1 MRLRYL
7 RLRDLPPLQDVRV
20 RFGHEPVLGRKVA
33 IRFVV
38 GVNGSGKT
46 RFLQA
51 LAEIFLHLE
60 RPEFPPFPVT
70 LAYDLA
76 RDGDERT
83 VYLRHD
89 PAATGT
95 FLYEYNRLDDAAVDD
110 WDFLPE
116 QIVNSLPEDDEG
128 DNVFSPSL
136 RQGYIS
142 SVPAIGSGAIHAL
155 LPSAILAYTSGATST
170 WEKLFEPPI
179 EATITL
185 PPEPDAEQ
193 ERPFD
198 WNLAAETRYQ
208 KEQGLPLP
216 ETTSEETGS
225 GALSVGA
232 ASFATASIGQFM
244 HPDSLNLAFCA
255 VALTQAVKDFN
266 WIKQHSE
273 EAFIKKIDNAIEDE
287 EPMSGLRGI
296 LNTVDWLYP
305 VTIGFRLRFEPERF
319 DKEQTAQL
327 AKLYAAATTVLHDPL
342 DQPGRLMLFDLRRQ
356 LPDRTAHD
364 TSTAAALVEALAY
377 KEKSEPFAIFRRLQT
392 WRARGLLEDVTISL
406 RKRKLEDILLY
417 DWLSDGE
424 RVFLGRLALLH
435 LFHEQQDTLIILDE
449 PETHFND
456 YWKRQ
461 IVDVIDDNLRNNPSE
476 VIISTHSSIALTDV
490 FDTEITLLKK
500 SREDGSIAVA
510 TNVMQTF
517 GASPTEI
524 MLGIFGAKDSVGQR
538 ANEFLDMVLK
548 VAAHPDE
555 VEAVWGMNGDIA
567 AVGDSTAF
575 KSLWQYVGELPH
587 YYESPDRLM
596 SVLRSVRD
604 YTQRETSRDQ
614 VSVADAL
621 GVLEKRLGPGYY
633 QFEFRRRLRALNKR
647 EPGAPSR

>member
-20 RFGHEPVLGRKVA
+20 PFGHEPVLGRKVA

-51 LAEIFLHLE
+51 LAEIFLYLE
-60 RPEFPPFPVT
+60 RPDFPPFPVT
-70 LAYDLA
+70 IAYDLA

-89 PAATGT
+89 PANAQDTILSV
-95 FLYEYNRLDDAAVDD
+95 FDRLDDGVVDN

-116 QIVNSLPEDDEG
+116 QIASSQPKVDEE
-128 DNVFSPSL
+128 DNVFSSSL
-136 RQGYIS
+136 RQSYRG
-142 SVPAIGSGAIHAL
+142 SVPGSGTINAM
-155 LPSAILAYTSGATST
+155 LPSTILAYTSGATST
-170 WEKLFEPPI
+170 WEDLFAPPI

-193 ERPFD
+193 ERPFN

-208 KEQGLPLP
+208 KEQGLALP

-232 ASFATASIGQFM
+232 ASFTTSSVGQFI

-255 VALTQAVKDFN
+255 VALTHAVKDFD
-266 WIKQHSE
+266 WIKRHGE
-273 EAFIKKIDNAIEDE
+273 EAFIKKIEKTIEDE
-287 EPMSGLRGI
+287 EPMSGFRGI
-296 LNTVDWLYP
+296 LNSIDWLYP
-305 VTIGFRLRFEPERF
+305 VTIGFRLRFEPSSF
-319 DKEQTAQL
+319 DKEQTEQL
-327 AKLYAAATTVLHDPL
+327 AKLYAVATAVLHDPL
-342 DQPGRLMLFDLRRQ
+342 DEPGRLILFDLRRQ
-356 LPDRTAHD
+356 LADRTAPD
-364 TSTAAALVEALAY
+364 ISTAAALVEALTY
-377 KEKSEPFAIFRRLQT
+377 KERSEPFAIFRRLQT
-392 WRARGLLEDVTISL
+392 WRASGLLEDVTISL
-406 RKRKLEDILLY
+406 RKRKLEDVLLY

-424 RVFLGRLALLH
+424 RVFLGRMALLH
-435 LFHEQQDTLIILDE
+435 LLHEQQDTLLILDE

-461 IVDVIDDNLRNNPSE
+461 IVDMIDDNLRNNPSE
-476 VIISTHSSIALTDV
+476 VIISTHSSITLTDV
-490 FDTEITLLKK
+490 FDTEITLMKK
-500 SREDGSIAVA
+500 SRHDGNIAVA
-510 TNVMQTF
+510 TKVMQTF

-555 VEAVWGMNGDIA
+555 VEAVWNMNGDMA
-567 AVGDSTAF
+567 AVDNSAAF
-575 KSLWQYVGELPH
+575 RSLWQYVSELPH
-587 YYESPDRLM
+587 YYESRDRLRN
-596 SVLRSVRD
+596 VLHSVRE
-604 YTQRETSRDQ
+604 YTQKETHRNQ

-621 GVLEKRLGPGYY
+621 RVLEKRIGPGYY
-633 QFEFRRRLRALNKR
+633 QFEFRRRLRALDKR
-647 EPGAPSR
+647 EPSAPSR